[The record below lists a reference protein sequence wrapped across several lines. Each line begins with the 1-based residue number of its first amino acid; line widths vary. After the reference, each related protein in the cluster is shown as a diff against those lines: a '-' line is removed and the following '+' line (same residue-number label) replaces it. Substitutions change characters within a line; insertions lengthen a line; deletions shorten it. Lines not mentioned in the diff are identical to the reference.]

1 MNITFCCLRQWEVL
15 FYSFSIYCIK
25 GIDKC
30 AYIWYNIRIDKMIL
44 IKSGGGNGS
53 DEAAATFGNE
63 KGANSRAV
71 KKRRKMRE

>member
-1 MNITFCCLRQWEVL
+1 
-15 FYSFSIYCIK
+15 
-25 GIDKC
+25 
-30 AYIWYNIRIDKMIL
+30 MIL